1 MSTGDRNL
9 LSVLGEQAKDIKKK
23 PSSSTR
29 LSELRNYLRGLP
41 SLELSEKGRAHVCHR
56 FDVSEQ
62 ELAAALSEQATRQGQ
77 PANDLLHI
85 TTTAL
90 GGLVSAS
97 GGAAKC

>member
-62 ELAAALSEQATRQGQ
+62 ELAAALSEQATRQSQ
-77 PANDLLHI
+77 PANDLLH

-90 GGLVSAS
+90 GGLISAS